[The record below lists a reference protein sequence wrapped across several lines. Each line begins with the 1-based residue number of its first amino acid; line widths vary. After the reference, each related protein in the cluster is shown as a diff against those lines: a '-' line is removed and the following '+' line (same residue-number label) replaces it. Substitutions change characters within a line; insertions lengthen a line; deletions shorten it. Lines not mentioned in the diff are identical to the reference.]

1 MQIQGEGS
9 DRKATSSEGIYFVVT
24 SAEQHG
30 GGQAGNNQRLMA
42 RKLNKTFETL
52 KLNNGGSEVPA
63 AAACACCVHV
73 RHASRPADKSDS
85 EDDVLQGVFR
95 I

>member
-9 DRKATSSEGIYFVVT
+9 DRKGRFREGIYFLVT
-24 SAEQHG
+24 SGQQDA
-30 GGQAGNNQRLMA
+30 GGQGSNQRLMA

-85 EDDVLQGVFR
+85 EDDVLQGVLKR